1 MSQRD
6 ARGRLAVAVL
16 SLVVLGLVGACA
28 GREAIP
34 GKPAASADIDPGNV
48 AGLPVTDGPSGLR
61 PGVATAVLPV
71 RNSAGT
77 EVDTLAVDAV
87 SDISDF
93 WAGALPTDFGRQ
105 YTPIHGLVSFDANGS
120 NVQVCGQSSQGVED
134 AFYCP
139 VDDSVAW
146 DRGTLLPVLSKMFSP
161 VAVATVL
168 AHEIGHAVQYR
179 LGGVNQATQP
189 IVQEQQADCYT
200 GSFIRWVA
208 DGHARHFQISTGA
221 GLNAVLATLMFIRDQ
236 VGTTA
241 VDPQAYGSS
250 FDRVTA
256 FQFGFADGPV
266 RCAKI
271 DSAEIR
277 QRVTELGFTAESA
290 AGDNVPVSDA
300 TLVLLAQSLNA
311 TFTAFKQPPPFV
323 NGPCASGGSTPP
335 ASYCVQDN
343 TIAVDEAALSQLAA
357 LPPDDVLG
365 VSATG
370 LGDFAAFAEVAS
382 RYALAVQK
390 SLGIPL
396 DDKNAGLRT
405 ACLTGAWAGVIRH
418 RFTDGPA
425 ERLRLGPG
433 DLDEAVAEL
442 LSPNSLIAAD
452 VNGNRVPAG
461 FARVSAFQVGFL
473 QGSQVCTTRFD

>member
-1 MSQRD
+1 MSQR
-6 ARGRLAVAVL
+6 GRVAVAVL
-16 SLVVLGLVGACA
+16 SLVLVDLVGGCA
-28 GREAIP
+28 GTETIP
-34 GKPAASADIDPGNV
+34 GKPAPSADIDPGNV

-61 PGVATAVLPV
+61 PGVPTAVLPV
-71 RNSAGT
+71 QNSAGT
-77 EVDTLAVDAV
+77 DMDNLAVDAV

-93 WAGALPTDFGRQ
+93 WTSALPQDFGRQ
-105 YTPIHGLVSFDANGS
+105 FSPIRKLVSFDANGT
-120 NVQVCGQSSQGVED
+120 NVQVCQENSQSVEN

-146 DRGTLLPVLSKMFSP
+146 DRGTLLPVLSKMFGP
-161 VAVATVL
+161 MAVATVF
-168 AHEIGHAVQYR
+168 AHEIGHAVQFR
-179 LGGVNQATQP
+179 LGTVDETTP
-189 IVQEQQADCYT
+189 TIVKEQQADCYA

-208 DGHARHFQISTGA
+208 DGHAPHFQLSTGD
-221 GLNAVLATLMFIRDQ
+221 GLNSVLATMMFIRDQ

-241 VDPQAYGSS
+241 VDPQAHGSS

-256 FQFGFADGPV
+256 FQFGFSDGPV

-271 DSAEIR
+271 DYNEVR

-290 AGDNVPVSDA
+290 AGNNVPVSDA
-300 TLVLLAQSLNA
+300 TLELLAQSLNA
-311 TFTAFKQPPPFV
+311 AFTAFRQPPPFV
-323 NGPCASGGSTPP
+323 HGPCASGASTPP
-335 ASYCVQDN
+335 ASYCRSDN
-343 TIAVDEAALSQLAA
+343 TIAVDESALNQLAA
-357 LPPDDVLG
+357 LPPGDVLG
-365 VSATG
+365 VSSTG

-425 ERLRLGPG
+425 RQLLLGPG

-442 LSPNSLIAAD
+442 LSPGSLIAAD
-452 VNGNRVPAG
+452 VNGSRVPAG

-473 QGSQVCTTRFD
+473 QGSKVCTTQFG